1 MAGAQVADIGRDA
14 ITFEFVGRPDQV
26 EAFEELVRP
35 YGVRELVRTGRVG
48 LRRPSASRGSAIL
61 RQRLKRKDPHMA
73 EIIKTGSLDRLSGKV
88 AVLGYGSQGHAHAL
102 NLHDSGVDV
111 VVGLREGSS
120 SAAAAEEAG
129 LAVASVA
136 DAVRGA
142 QLVAFLVPDGAQPA
156 LYESEVAPNLE
167 PGAAL
172 LFAHGFNVHYGRIQP
187 PQGHDV
193 IMVAPKGP
201 GHVVRRLYTEG
212 YGTPAVVAVAQD
224 ASGEARELALA
235 YGAAL
240 GAARAGMVE
249 TSFAEETETDLF
261 GEQTVLCGGVTQL
274 IQLGFET
281 LVEAG
286 YQPEVAY
293 YECLH
298 ELKLITDLIWEG
310 GIERMHY
317 SISDTAEYGSH
328 AVGPKVVDEHVR
340 ENMRSVLASIRDG
353 SFAREWIA
361 EMDRGQPVLD
371 EYRAKLAETQI
382 EQVGARLR
390 ALNVREEAAEVHGV
404 G

>member
-1 MAGAQVADIGRDA
+1 
-14 ITFEFVGRPDQV
+14 
-26 EAFEELVRP
+26 
-35 YGVRELVRTGRVG
+35 
-48 LRRPSASRGSAIL
+48 
-61 RQRLKRKDPHMA
+61 MA
-73 EIIKTGSLDRLSGKV
+73 EILKAGNADLLDGKV

-102 NLHDSGVDV
+102 NLSDSGVDV
-111 VVGLREGSS
+111 VVGLREGSKS
-120 SAAAAEEAG
+120 WQAAEEAG
-129 LAVASVA
+129 LPVKTVAEAVQ
-136 DAVRGA
+136 GA
-142 QLVAFLVPDGAQPA
+142 QLVVFLVPDGAQPG
-156 LYESEVAPNLE
+156 LWEEEVAPNIAD
-167 PGAAL
+167 GAAL
-172 LFAHGFNVHYGRIQP
+172 LFAHGFNVHYGRIAP
-187 PQGHDV
+187 PEGHDV

-212 YGTPAVVAVAQD
+212 YGTPAVIAVAQD
-224 ASGEARELALA
+224 ASGRAKELALA

-240 GAARAGMVE
+240 GAGRVGMVE

-298 ELKLITDLIWEG
+298 ELKLIVDLIWEG

-328 AVGPKVVDEHVR
+328 MVGPKVVDDHVR
-340 ENMRSVLASIRDG
+340 QNMKAVLASIQDG
-353 SFAREWIA
+353 TFAREWIA
-361 EMDRGQPVLD
+361 EMDRGQPVL
-371 EYRAKLAETQI
+371 EEKRQELAETQI

-390 ALNVREEAAEVHGV
+390 ALNVREETAEVHGV

>member
-1 MAGAQVADIGRDA
+1 
-14 ITFEFVGRPDQV
+14 
-26 EAFEELVRP
+26 
-35 YGVRELVRTGRVG
+35 
-48 LRRPSASRGSAIL
+48 
-61 RQRLKRKDPHMA
+61 MA
-73 EIIKTGSLDRLSGKV
+73 EIVKEGNVGLLDGKV

-102 NLHDSGVDV
+102 NLADSGVDV
-111 VVGLREGSS
+111 EVGLREGSAS
-120 SAAAAEEAG
+120 KGAAEEAG
-129 LAVASVA
+129 LRVRSVPE
-136 DAVRGA
+136 AVRGA
-142 QLVAFLVPDGAQPA
+142 QVVVFLVPDGAQPA
-156 LYESEVAPNLE
+156 LYQSEVAPNLE

-172 LFAHGFNVHYGRIQP
+172 LFAHGFNVHYGRITP
-187 PQGHDV
+187 PEGHDV

-201 GHVVRRLYTEG
+201 GHIVRRLYEEG

-224 ASGEARELALA
+224 ASGRALDLAFA

-249 TSFAEETETDLF
+249 TTFAEETETDLF

-274 IQLGFET
+274 IRLAFET

-286 YQPEVAY
+286 YQPEIAY

-328 AVGPKVVDEHVR
+328 TVGPKVVDEHVR
-340 ENMRSVLASIRDG
+340 DNMRAVLAAIRDG

-361 EMDRGQPVLD
+361 EMDRGQPSLD
-371 EYRAKLAETQI
+371 EYRRKLAETQL

-390 ALNVREEAAEVHGV
+390 ALNVREDTAEVHGV
-404 G
+404 R

>member
-1 MAGAQVADIGRDA
+1 V
-14 ITFEFVGRPDQV
+14 
-26 EAFEELVRP
+26 
-35 YGVRELVRTGRVG
+35 
-48 LRRPSASRGSAIL
+48 
-61 RQRLKRKDPHMA
+61 A
-73 EIIKTGSLDRLSGKV
+73 EIHKTGNLDLLNGKV

-102 NLHDSGVDV
+102 NLHESGVDV
-111 VVGLREGSS
+111 VVGLREGSP

-129 LAVASVA
+129 LAVASFA

-156 LYESEVAPNLE
+156 LYENEVKPNLE

-172 LFAHGFNVHYGRIQP
+172 LFAHGFNVHYQRIAP
-187 PQGHDV
+187 PEGHDV

-212 YGTPAVVAVAQD
+212 YGTPAVIAVAQD
-224 ASGEARELALA
+224 ASGEARELAFA

-249 TSFAEETETDLF
+249 TTFAEETETDLF

-328 AVGPKVVDEHVR
+328 MVGPKVVDEHVR
-340 ENMRSVLASIRDG
+340 ENMRNVLKAIQDG
-353 SFAREWIA
+353 TFAREWVA
-361 EMDRGQPVLD
+361 EMDRGQPILD
-371 EYRAKLAETQI
+371 EKRRELADTQI
-382 EQVGARLR
+382 EQVGTRLR
-390 ALNVREEAAEVHGV
+390 ALNVKEETAGV

>member
-1 MAGAQVADIGRDA
+1 
-14 ITFEFVGRPDQV
+14 
-26 EAFEELVRP
+26 
-35 YGVRELVRTGRVG
+35 
-48 LRRPSASRGSAIL
+48 
-61 RQRLKRKDPHMA
+61 MA
-73 EIIKTGSLDRLSGKV
+73 EIVKEGNVGLLDGKV

-102 NLHDSGVDV
+102 NLADSGVDV
-111 VVGLREGSS
+111 EVGLREGSS
-120 SAAAAEEAG
+120 SKTAAEEAG
-129 LAVASVA
+129 LRVRPVA

-142 QLVAFLVPDGAQPA
+142 QVVVFLVPDGAQPA
-156 LYESEVAPNLE
+156 LYQSEVAPNLE

-172 LFAHGFNVHYGRIQP
+172 LFAHGFNVHYGRITP
-187 PQGHDV
+187 PEGHDV

-201 GHVVRRLYTEG
+201 GHIVRRLYEEG

-224 ASGEARELALA
+224 ASGRALDLAFA

-249 TSFAEETETDLF
+249 TTFAEETETDLF
-261 GEQTVLCGGVTQL
+261 GEQSVLCGGVTQL
-274 IQLGFET
+274 IRLAFET

-286 YQPEVAY
+286 YQPEIAY

-328 AVGPKVVDEHVR
+328 TVGPKVVDEHVR
-340 ENMRSVLASIRDG
+340 DNMRAVLAAIRDG

-361 EMDRGQPVLD
+361 EMDRGQPSLD
-371 EYRAKLAETQI
+371 EYRRKLAETQL

-390 ALNVREEAAEVHGV
+390 ALNVREDTAEVHGV
-404 G
+404 R